1 MLGQIFQ
8 MILSFFIGL
17 WAVRYLGPS
26 DFGSITYISSYIAL
40 FTAACTMG
48 LDTVVVNR
56 LVRFKERDG
65 EIVTSAIFLR
75 AITALISM
83 GALAM
88 VVAFVDHGDRKLLWI
103 ALLSGFELLFKAA
116 GTISYWYQ
124 YKLLSKKTA
133 LADMAAFTIASLYRL
148 WLLIS
153 GKNIYWFA
161 FYNSFIYLMIAV
173 FYIPMFKK
181 DVDHAGRPTAEMCKD
196 LLRGSLPY
204 LISAILVSLYTQI
217 DQIMIKQILK
227 STAQVGY
234 YATALTLT
242 WLIAFVP
249 NSISVSARP
258 VLMDLKNKGAEDYEK
273 RVTQVLA
280 SIIWISFLCAVL
292 FMIFANPIIRLLY
305 GPSYA
310 PAAPVLR
317 ILVWSAI
324 AENMTKIRDIWLI
337 GARHSRFV
345 TLLSTCG
352 TLVNVLLNALLIPR
366 IGIIGAAVAT
376 VVTQFAVTVFVPLLF
391 GETRRFGLDVVNA
404 FTLRNMGIRELYAEI
419 RTALRGQK

>member
-26 DFGSITYISSYIAL
+26 DFGSLTYISSYIAL

-56 LVRFKERDG
+56 LVRFKQRDG
-65 EIVTSAIFLR
+65 EIVTSAILIRSIAAF
-75 AITALISM
+75 ISM
-83 GALAM
+83 GALAI
-88 VVAFVDHGDRKLLWI
+88 VVGFADHGDQKLLWI
-103 ALLSGFELLFKAA
+103 AMLSGFELLFKAA
-116 GTISYWYQ
+116 GTISCWYQ

-133 LADMAAFTIASLYRL
+133 LADMAAFTIASMYRL

-153 GKNIYWFA
+153 SKNIYWFA

-181 DVDHAGRPTAEMCKD
+181 DVDHAGKPTGEMCRD
-196 LLRGSLPY
+196 LLRGSFPY

-217 DQIMIKQILK
+217 DQIMIKQILQ
-227 STAQVGY
+227 STQQVGY

-258 VLMDLKNKGAEDYEK
+258 VLMDLKNKGAQDYEK

-280 SIIWISFLCAVL
+280 SIVWISFLCAFL
-292 FMIFANPIIRLLY
+292 FMVFAHPLIRLLY
-305 GPSYA
+305 GASYA
-310 PAAPVLR
+310 PAAPVLQ

-337 GARHSRFV
+337 GAQHSKFV

-352 TLVNVLLNALLIPR
+352 TVVNILLNALLIPLV
-366 IGIIGAAVAT
+366 GIIGAAMAT
-376 VVTQFAVTVFVPLLF
+376 VATQFAVTVFVPLLF
-391 GETRRFGLDVVNA
+391 KQTRRFGLDVMNA
-404 FTLRNMGIRELYAEI
+404 FTLRNIGGRELYEEI
-419 RTALRGQK
+419 CTALRGKK